1 MVAENV
7 DFAGQVY
14 NLCGVLDDAANVVV
28 RVVSGQIVIDFKL
41 AEP

>member
-7 DFAGQVY
+7 DLAGQVN

-28 RVVSGQIVIDFKL
+28 SVVTCHIAIGFKL
-41 AEP
+41 PEP